1 MKKTIYCPDIVC
13 ESCVKVLTKQFDKT
27 KGITSFLIKNNAID
41 VDYNPSHI
49 KESELL
55 KLVHSKGYRASFSVF
70 GRKTFSERCKEFLI
84 DRNKYALEY
93 KMLGYAAL
101 SLVLLLL
108 IQALLCI
115 AFHKQE
121 PIFTVYGWWI
131 FYLDV
136 AIVSI
141 GAAIWHFHAYRTQIT
156 CMIGMMVGMTIG
168 MVSGLVIST
177 IIGATNGMFMGSII
191 GMIIGVS
198 VGAWNGKC
206 CGIMGVMEGMMA
218 GMIGGTMGPM
228 IALMM
233 KYDHILLF
241 MPFFMLVNI
250 VILWGL
256 SYMLYEEVVEEN
268 PAIEKK
274 PLAFAYFFIGCLI
287 ASFILGF
294 IIIYGYKSAF
304 GIA

>member
-13 ESCVKVLTKQFDKT
+13 ESCVKILDRTFDKM
-27 KGITSFLIKNNAID
+27 KGINKYEIKKESID
-41 VDYNPSHI
+41 IDYDPKQI
-49 KESELL
+49 KEEELL
-55 KLVHSKGYRASFSVF
+55 KAIHTKGYRASFSIF
-70 GRKTFSERCKEFLI
+70 GKKNFSERFKEFFL
-84 DRNKYALEY
+84 DRKKYAIEY
-93 KMLGYAAL
+93 KMLLYAAV
-101 SLVLLLL
+101 SLFLLLL
-108 IQALLCI
+108 IQTILCI

-131 FYLDV
+131 FYLDI
-136 AIVSI
+136 AIVTI

-156 CMIGMMVGMTIG
+156 HMIGMMVGMTIG

-177 IIGATNGMFMGSII
+177 IIGATNGMFMGAMI
-191 GMIIGVS
+191 GMFIGVT
-198 VGAWNGKC
+198 VGVLNGKC
-206 CGIMGVMEGMMA
+206 CGVMGMMEGMMA
-218 GMIGGTMGPM
+218 GVMGGTMGPM

-241 MPFFMLVNI
+241 MPFFMLVNV

-268 PAIEKK
+268 PSIEKK
-274 PLAFAYFFIGCLI
+274 PLSFFVFFLGCLI

-294 IIIYGYKSAF
+294 IIIYGYKSQF

>member
-168 MVSGLVIST
+168 MGSGRYDGRNDGWHDGTNDCTDDEIRPHFTFYALFYAGQYSYFVG
-177 IIGATNGMFMGSII
+177 IIVYA
-191 GMIIGVS
+191 
-198 VGAWNGKC
+198 
-206 CGIMGVMEGMMA
+206 
-218 GMIGGTMGPM
+218 
-228 IALMM
+228 
-233 KYDHILLF
+233 
-241 MPFFMLVNI
+241 
-250 VILWGL
+250 
-256 SYMLYEEVVEEN
+256 
-268 PAIEKK
+268 
-274 PLAFAYFFIGCLI
+274 
-287 ASFILGF
+287 
-294 IIIYGYKSAF
+294 
-304 GIA
+304 

>member
-13 ESCVKVLTKQFDKT
+13 ESCVKILTKQFDKM
-27 KGITSFLIKNNAID
+27 KGITSFIIKKESVDID
-41 VDYNPSHI
+41 YDPKQI
-49 KESELL
+49 KEEELL
-55 KLVHSKGYRASFSVF
+55 KAIHTKGYRASFSVF
-70 GRKTFSERCKEFLI
+70 GKKNFSERVKEFLT
-84 DRNKYALEY
+84 DRQKYALEY
-93 KMLGYAAL
+93 KMLFYAL
-101 SLVLLLL
+101 TSLILLLL
-108 IQALLCI
+108 IQGGLCI

-121 PIFTVYGWWI
+121 PLFSVYGWWI

-156 CMIGMMVGMTIG
+156 CMVGMMVGMTIG

-177 IIGATNGMFMGSII
+177 IIGATNGMFI
-191 GMIIGVS
+191 GAMVGMLVGVT
-198 VGAWNGKC
+198 VGVLNGKC
-206 CGIMGVMEGMMA
+206 CGVMGIMEGMMA
-218 GMIGGTMGPM
+218 GVMGGTMGPM

-241 MPFFMLVNI
+241 MPFFMLINMT
-250 VILWGL
+250 ILWGL

-268 PAIEKK
+268 PSVVKK
-274 PLAFAYFFIGCLI
+274 PLAFVYFFLSCLV